1 MTYFNDLDIKD
12 YYDSSNCSDIGKY
25 FIRAVLDNSVMYKRA
40 VGFFSSTSLI
50 TTARGLLKVAKHYKE
65 GEPAVIRFI
74 VSPNLSKEDIEA
86 INEGYRSK
94 EKVIEEAM
102 LREFKEPEDK
112 FSKEYLNIICH
123 LISSGAMDIKV
134 AVSEFDNKV
143 GLFHIKTGIF
153 QDAIGEKVAFNGSL
167 NETIAAFQYNF
178 EDVTVFKSWTATDYM
193 CRNLEIKFDRMW
205 ENQSKNVVVYNFPDA
220 VNRKLFTY
228 RKNFIN
234 ENIEE
239 EERYYLSEK
248 NADVPK
254 ILIDLRQY
262 QKDAIQSWFGKGGV
276 GIFDMATGTGKTYTA
291 LSAVVKL
298 LERAKYRL
306 AVVIVAPYQHLVDQW
321 EEDCKE
327 FNIKY
332 PIIGYSGAKHS
343 DYYSRLRTSVIDYNE
358 GQIENFFFICTYAT
372 FKSQKVQHELSCIRK
387 NALIVADEV
396 HNAGSSQM
404 KGKLPLNFKYRLG
417 LSATV
422 DRYRDD
428 EGTDNIYQYFGEKC
442 IEYPLEKAIQEN
454 MLSQYEYHPIV
465 TYLNEEEREKYLE
478 LSRKIAKSIIVGDD
492 DEVELTEHA
501 EQLIIK
507 RARLIAGAKGKVTAL
522 RETLKDHCD
531 EYHILVYCGTSKI
544 TGESGEE
551 IRQIDEVT
559 KMMGNELGMRV
570 RKYTS
575 QENVKERAEIK
586 QRFVT
591 GDDLQAIVAIKCLD
605 EGVNIPAIKSAYI
618 LASSTNPREYIQ
630 RRGRVL
636 RRFRGKDKAIIYDFI
651 CLPLPAE
658 DLSVLDGDVLKS
670 FKSLANNEI
679 NRITEFSKSALNARE
694 GLALAEEIKKA
705 FNMYTFEV
713 DKLEQIEWREG
724 ENDSE

>member
-1 MTYFNDLDIKD
+1 MENFRELDIKD

-25 FIRAVLDNSVMYKRA
+25 FIQRVLESSVMYKRA
-40 VGFFSSTSLI
+40 VGFFSSSSLVN
-50 TTARGLLKVAKHYKE
+50 TAHGLLKVAKHHK
-65 GEPAVIRFI
+65 PNTPSNIRFI
-74 VSPNLSKEDIEA
+74 VSPNLSKEDVEA

-94 EKVIEEAM
+94 EKVIEEAL
-102 LREFKEPEDK
+102 LRDFTEPEDK

-153 QDAIGEKVAFNGSL
+153 QDELGQKIAFNGSL
-167 NETIAAFQYNF
+167 NETITAFQHNY
-178 EDVTVFKSWTATDYM
+178 EDVTVFKSWMPVEYM
-193 CRNLEIKFDRMW
+193 CRRLEMNFDSMW
-205 ENQSKNVVVYNFPDA
+205 EKQSKNMIVYDFPEA
-220 VNRKLFTY
+220 VKKKLFTY
-228 RKNFIN
+228 KKHLIN
-234 ENIEE
+234 EDIERE
-239 EERYYLSEK
+239 EQLYLTEK
-248 NADVPK
+248 HADVPR
-254 ILIDLRQY
+254 LTVELREY
-262 QKDAIQSWFGKGGV
+262 QKEAIQKWFSNGGT
-276 GIFDMATGTGKTYTA
+276 GIYDMATGTGKTFTA
-291 LSAVVKL
+291 LGTAVKL

-332 PIIGYSGAKHS
+332 PIIGHSAAKNG
-343 DYYSRLRTSVIDYNE
+343 DYYSRLRASVADYNE
-358 GQIENFFFICTYAT
+358 GSLHYFFFICTYAT
-372 FKSQKVQHELSCIRK
+372 YRTQKVQRELKNLKR
-387 NALIVADEV
+387 NALIIADEV
-396 HNAGSSQM
+396 HNAGSVQM
-404 KGKLPLNFKYRLG
+404 KDKLLPNFKYRLG

-422 DRYRDD
+422 ERYRDED
-428 EGTDNIYQYFGEKC
+428 GTANIFSYFGKKC
-442 IEYPLEKAIQEN
+442 IEYPLEKAIQED
-454 MLSQYEYHPIV
+454 MLSQYEYHPII
-465 TYLNEEEREKYLE
+465 TYLDDEEREKYLE
-478 LSRKIAKSIIVGDD
+478 LSRKIAKSLIVGDD
-492 DEVELTEHA
+492 DEVELTERA
-501 EQLIIK
+501 EQLVIK

-522 RETLKDHCD
+522 KEILKDHKD

-544 TGESGEE
+544 SGDSGEE
-551 IRQIDEVT
+551 IRQIEQVT
-559 KMMGNELGMRV
+559 RMMGNDLGMKV

-575 QENVKERAEIK
+575 QENTKERAEIK

-636 RRFRGKDKAIIYDFI
+636 RKFKGKDKAIIYDFI

-658 DLSVLDGDVLKS
+658 ELITEDGEVLKS

-679 NRITEFSKSALNARE
+679 RRITEFSTSALNARE
-694 GLALAEEIKKA
+694 GIALAEEIKRS

-713 DKLEQIEWREG
+713 DRLDQFEWREEEQHG
-724 ENDSE
+724 E